1 MRKRPALL
9 VVVHCALLGTAFA
22 SLAGEDK
29 TAVDD
34 AVARGREIARIDGT
48 AIRLHELSYDPEQ
61 RYKVELHAMEVR
73 LYREQK
79 AVLRQYID
87 QKLLEQEAAK
97 RNMNADEL
105 IAMVT
110 AQAEEKA
117 KTFESDKE
125 VLFQDFVKKMQHD
138 FPSFSKRTA
147 VMQSPGAAGL
157 LSLPAGSAGTPFI
170 EAVKNKV
177 VEMKRAAYVNQARE
191 AFVRGLRD
199 QSRIEILLKRP
210 PLLRLDL
217 TPDDGPWLGS
227 KDAPVTI
234 QSFIDFQCPSCKKA
248 SSTLKDLLVKKK
260 GAIRI
265 VARDFPLPS
274 HPDAPMAARAAACAD
289 DQDRYWDYHDLLF
302 DNQQA
307 LDVASLR
314 GYARQAGLDTV
325 RFDRCL
331 EDDSRSKEV
340 EKDVTKAAL
349 AGINSTPGIII
360 NGFYLSGTPSLTH
373 LEEVITAIEN
383 GQTPLAEDVP

>member
-1 MRKRPALL
+1 MPALV
-9 VVVHCALLGTAFA
+9 VVVHCALLGTAFT
-22 SLAGEDK
+22 SIAGDK
-29 TAVDD
+29 QTALDD
-34 AVARGREIARIDGT
+34 AEARDRVIARIDGT
-48 AIRLHELSYDPEQ
+48 AIRLHELGYDPAQ
-61 RYKVELHAMEVR
+61 RYNVELQAMEVR

-79 AVLRQYID
+79 AVLQQHID

-97 RNMNADEL
+97 RNMKAGEL

-117 KTFESDKE
+117 QAFESDKE
-125 VLFQDFVKKMQHD
+125 ALFQEFVKKMQHD

-147 VMQSPGAAGL
+147 VMQAPDAAEGI
-157 LSLPAGSAGTPFI
+157 SLPAGSAGTPFI
-170 EAVKNKV
+170 EAIKSKV
-177 VEMKRAAYVNQARE
+177 VEMKKAASVNEARE

-217 TPDDGPWLGS
+217 TPDDGPWLGRR
-227 KDAPVTI
+227 DAPITI

-248 SSTLKDLLVKKK
+248 SATLKDLLVTKK

-274 HPDAPMAARAAACAD
+274 HPDAPMAALAAACAD

-302 DNQQA
+302 DNQQE

-314 GYARQAGLDTV
+314 RYARQAGLETV

-331 EDDSRSKEV
+331 EDDSRREEV
-340 EKDVTKAAL
+340 EKDVTEAAL

-360 NGFYLSGTPSLTH
+360 NGFYLSGTPSLTY

-383 GQTPLAEDVP
+383 GQTPLAEDMP